1 MPGKR
6 TDNPARHLPTAQR
19 ARRLRKSLD
28 MTQTEFSQWLGVSVN
43 TVRNW
48 EQGKRGPSGP
58 AAALLGL
65 VEVIPDEIAKALKNS
80 SSSAQA
86 NASSETERR
95 N

>member
-28 MTQTEFSQWLGVSVN
+28 MTQIQFAQWLGVSVN

-65 VEVIPDEIAKALKNS
+65 VEVIPDEIAKALKKT
-80 SSSAQA
+80 SALAQESDLVA
-86 NASSETERR
+86 DER
-95 N
+95 

>member
-1 MPGKR
+1 
-6 TDNPARHLPTAQR
+6 
-19 ARRLRKSLD
+19 

-65 VEVIPDEIAKALKNS
+65 VEVIPDEIAKALKKTSASPQENFS
-80 SSSAQA
+80 S
-86 NASSETERR
+86 
-95 N
+95 

>member
-28 MTQTEFSQWLGVSVN
+28 MTQSEFSQWLGVSVN

-65 VEVIPDEIAKALKNS
+65 VEVIPDEIAKALRKEPLIINNS
-80 SSSAQA
+80 
-86 NASSETERR
+86 
-95 N
+95 

>member
-1 MPGKR
+1 
-6 TDNPARHLPTAQR
+6 
-19 ARRLRKSLD
+19 

>member
-65 VEVIPDEIAKALKNS
+65 VEVIHDEIAKALKKAS
-80 SSSAQA
+80 SSTQE
-86 NASSETERR
+86 NASS
-95 N
+95 

>member
-43 TVRNW
+43 TVRNR

-65 VEVIPDEIAKALKNS
+65 VEVIPNEIAKALKKTP
-80 SSSAQA
+80 SSAQE
-86 NASSETERR
+86 SSCD
-95 N
+95 